1 MCVPV
6 KEMPIGTVLGP
17 DPDAEPGHIKFIVKG
32 LYGWHTV
39 TRAADDAEEASTEA
53 HEVSYEVC
61 CHTPLSEM
69 LGALGFTFEKAA
81 KERFADN
88 RGRKDI
94 KKDGK
99 TVFTGDSGDVWMWLR
114 DEGLLINRFYRGE
127 RAK

>member
-32 LYGWHTV
+32 LHEWHTV
-39 TRAADDAEEASTEA
+39 TRAADDAEEASIEA
-53 HEVSYEVC
+53 HELSYEVC

-69 LGALGFTFEKAA
+69 LNALGFTTEKA
-81 KERFADN
+81 ERRLADT
-88 RGRKDI
+88 GRKAL

-99 TVFTGDSGDVWMWLR
+99 TVFTGNSGDVWMWLR
-114 DEGLLINRFYRGE
+114 DEGLLINRFHRGE